1 MRNRL
6 PNSGLLNVGPGW
18 GQGQRPA
25 LRTHRGPGQ
34 LCSPEARPTPH
45 LWLTSGAQERGF
57 DTQTAVDMLAS
68 LLLLFVD
75 EFILNRPLVMCND
88 ILVRNR
94 FVQVLPGKDSSAF
107 NEGPIVT

>member
-1 MRNRL
+1 
-6 PNSGLLNVGPGW
+6 
-18 GQGQRPA
+18 
-25 LRTHRGPGQ
+25 
-34 LCSPEARPTPH
+34 
-45 LWLTSGAQERGF
+45 
-57 DTQTAVDMLAS
+57 MLAS